1 MEKCLCGRWFKSR
14 RAMFGHVGSCKEYAA
29 FKEWMD
35 GYKATN
41 SAEELL
47 RWSERAGKM
56 VPWGWKDYYNK
67 YVEIYGYNRLEK
79 EKSRSRVKAVHES
92 HDAKNRIEDLEAENN
107 ALYEDVNFLLQQ
119 IHEDAAEV
127 LQMKQELLQSLQ
139 PILIQPYMQNVAQI
153 LLRHG
158 ERSSRREAERK
169 KRIL

>member
-1 MEKCLCGRWFKSR
+1 
-14 RAMFGHVGSCKEYAA
+14 MFGHVGSCKEYAA

-47 RWSERAGKM
+47 RWSARAGKM

-107 ALYEDVNFLLQQ
+107 ALYEDINFLLQQ

>member
-92 HDAKNRIEDLEAENN
+92 HDAKNRIKDLEAENN
-107 ALYEDVNFLLQQ
+107 ALYEDINFLLQQ

>member
-41 SAEELL
+41 SAEELR

-107 ALYEDVNFLLQQ
+107 ALYEDINFLLQQ
-119 IHEDAAEV
+119 IHEEAAEV
-127 LQMKQELLQSLQ
+127 LQMKQEVLQSLQ

>member
-41 SAEELL
+41 SAEELR

-92 HDAKNRIEDLEAENN
+92 HDAKIESKILKPKIMPSTRISTSS
-107 ALYEDVNFLLQQ
+107 YSRSMRKLL
-119 IHEDAAEV
+119 
-127 LQMKQELLQSLQ
+127 K
-139 PILIQPYMQNVAQI
+139 Y
-153 LLRHG
+153 
-158 ERSSRREAERK
+158 SR
-169 KRIL
+169 